1 MIEQKNY
8 KEKTAYKQLSDDEK
22 SLLDKYFDI
31 FISIKQLS
39 RNIILT
45 DNKSKRV
52 KQYDDLLKDYS
63 DPVIEQLFEAIPILL
78 IVRSET

>member
-1 MIEQKNY
+1 MLEKKNY
-8 KEKTAYKQLSDDEK
+8 KDKAAYQQLSADEK

-52 KQYDDLLKDYS
+52 KQFDDLLNDYS
-63 DPVIEQLFEAIPILL
+63 DPVIEQLFEAIPIML